1 MQTAVHL
8 SLPPPFRR
16 PRTAANRTHTR
27 LRCCS
32 TTYEYVCH
40 SRLPLVVLVLR
51 LAGLPVF
58 RRTSGRAHRDPTL
71 PQSLHLRHHARGGS
85 SNVADLTRRPEAL
98 CQRERAGPG
107 DQMNV
112 ARVFTLAPGSP
123 IQLIQSIRSTRFFVR
138 CFHFEL
144 QCSAGSVMSRK
155 KAKRFNRNPKL
166 KEIVSSHTTC
176 RPLPLPAG
184 TTI

>member
-98 CQRERAGPG
+98 CQRERPGPG
-107 DQMNV
+107 DQMDV

-144 QCSAGSVMSRK
+144 QCSAVQG
-155 KAKRFNRNPKL
+155 L
-166 KEIVSSHTTC
+166 
-176 RPLPLPAG
+176 
-184 TTI
+184 